1 MEKLPVSEYSER
13 KREERLTEQNYKKV
27 VYPKALSATYYLDLQ
42 ARAEYKSKDY
52 YLSSPLK
59 KYASAVCAFYC
70 AAISAFN
77 NTVYKPINL
86 PDFVKDS
93 STYMSVNTEANLQV
107 LDNLANNL
115 TSAEQEL
122 IEALSRNNTTMAARC
137 NKHSHIKQLRDF
149 AATAWLVYDN
159 FKVDNFYHAIVDFKT
174 RNADKD
180 MSLDR
185 NIALVS
191 MGHYKAKNFVK
202 TKVNNYF
209 TTTGVRT
216 PFINKHGNKIRL
228 YENLNS
234 KELFNSLIEMFGG
247 YNYEDNE
254 ENLINLQQNIT
265 DNKAQMVVEFYK
277 NYADV
282 KHIYKKLF
290 NIVNNLNKGYDIEFV
305 DVDYLV
311 SNDVRRNIYEQGIVY
326 LNQVKELLNI
336 AEQNADYNFILKDCI
351 HLKTK
356 LTQALTEIEP
366 YYIEQKNAQKKLNNF
381 KNINI

>member
-13 KREERLTEQNYKKV
+13 KREESTKQSYNNV
-27 VYPKALSATYYLDLQ
+27 VYPKALSESYYSDLQ

-52 YLSSPLK
+52 YLSFPLK
-59 KYASAVCAFYC
+59 KYAIAVRSFYC
-70 AAISAFN
+70 AVISAFN
-77 NTVYKPINL
+77 NTVHQPIDL

-107 LDNLANNL
+107 LENLANNL
-115 TSAEQEL
+115 TLAEQEL
-122 IEALSRNNTTMAARC
+122 IEVLSRNNTTMTARC

-149 AATAWLVYDN
+149 AATAWMVYDN

-180 MSLDR
+180 MNLDR

-209 TTTGVRT
+209 ATTGVKT

-228 YENLNS
+228 YENVNS
-234 KELFNSLIEMFGG
+234 KELFNSLIEMFDG
-247 YNYEDNE
+247 YNYENNE
-254 ENLINLQQNIT
+254 ENLIDLQQNVIDT
-265 DNKAQMVVEFYK
+265 NAQKVIDFYK

-290 NIVNNLNKGYDIEFV
+290 NIVNNLNSGDEIEFV
-305 DVDYLV
+305 DIDYLI

-336 AEQNADYNFILKDCI
+336 AELNQDYKFILKDCV
-351 HLKTK
+351 HLQNK
-356 LTQALTEIEP
+356 LTQALTEIQP
-366 YYIEQKNAQKKLNNF
+366 YYLQNNKKIKDNLNNF
-381 KNINI
+381 KNITI